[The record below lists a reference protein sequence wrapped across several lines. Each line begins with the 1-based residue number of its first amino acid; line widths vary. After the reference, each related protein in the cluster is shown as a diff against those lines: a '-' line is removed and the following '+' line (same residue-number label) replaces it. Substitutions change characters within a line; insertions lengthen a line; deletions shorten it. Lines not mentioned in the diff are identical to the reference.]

1 MEVIKSPNE
10 SLHEATNHWFE
21 KTINELAADHLTYE
35 TNTINPQTK
44 ELYEKMATGKKDEL
58 MLHFTEN
65 LQQYYFREILNKF
78 FTELF
83 VVRKSQKPN
92 KMAFDYKGKQI
103 MIWVEI
109 PDDNEKM
116 EDDIFMAEAMSNYNF
131 SNTGFNLSATIVE
144 HSDHLDIPPHYV
156 NFVFQKVS

>member
-10 SLHEATNHWFE
+10 SLHEATTNWFE
-21 KTINELAADHLTYE
+21 KTISELAADHLTYE
-35 TNTINPQTK
+35 TKTIDPHTK

-65 LQQYYFREILNKF
+65 LKQYYFREILNKF

-83 VVRKSQKPN
+83 IVRKSQKPN

-116 EDDIFMAEAMSNYNF
+116 ENDIFMAEATSNYNF

-144 HSDHLDIPPHYV
+144 DSDHLDTPPHYV
-156 NFVFQKVS
+156 NFEFQKVS